1 MPDASAASGV
11 LHPPHVIFD
20 ACIVIWN
27 KILPEIQ
34 LYLTSI
40 SMLEDRIIPIKRSI
54 YVTDPRRGFRVLRR
68 AQNFIPRGGLRA
80 SAKLCKIRKRKA
92 AVCVDKL
99 EPEHFHEHTHDHAD
113 AHQHP
118 HHENTKYVQNRLA
131 RASGLLQH
139 VRAMVDSEEDCSDVL
154 MQLSAVIGALQ
165 SIAKVI
171 LKDHLDHCVVDAVQ
185 SGDIRTLK
193 TAIISSPASRPPAR
207 SLVS

>member
-11 LHPPHVIFD
+11 LHPPHGIFD

-40 SMLEDRIIPIKRSI
+40 SMLEDRIIPTKRSI
-54 YVTDPRRGFRVLRR
+54 YVTD
-68 AQNFIPRGGLRA
+68 PRGGLRA
-80 SAKLCKIRKRKA
+80 SAKLRKIRKRKA

-131 RASGLLQH
+131 RASGHLQH

-185 SGDIRTLK
+185 SGDIQTLK
-193 TAIISSPASRPPAR
+193 TAIISSPAPRPPAR
-207 SLVS
+207 SLVP